1 MRNVSSKIN
10 LIGDIIGKL
19 KQIKAWFSKV
29 AEEARKATG
38 QTTKLQSVCDK
49 LNMTNLSATLDV
61 FDKLGSH
68 IESAAE
74 ASMSFGQAMADLSSI
89 TGITGAELEE
99 LRVQVED
106 PKIPALAD
114 L

>member
-10 LIGDIIGKL
+10 LIGDIIGNL
-19 KQIKAWFSKV
+19 KQIKAGVSKV
-29 AEEARKATG
+29 TEEARKATG

-49 LNMTNLSATLDV
+49 LNMANLSATLDV
-61 FDKLGSH
+61 FDRLSSH
-68 IESAAE
+68 IESATE
-74 ASMSFGQAMADLSSI
+74 VSMSFGQAMADLSSI

-106 PKIPALAD
+106 LKIPALSD